1 VWLNTPRR
9 PHEACGTSGMKA
21 ALNGGLNC
29 SILDGWWNEW
39 FDGTNGWAISSA
51 ETVED
56 IDRRDMIE
64 ANSLFDLLERQI
76 VPLFYQRTEGP
87 VPRRWIERVKH
98 ELISLGPK
106 VTASRM
112 VRDYVT
118 RLYEPAAL
126 GADRMAADGHAAA
139 KAVSAWKQRVVAGW
153 KAVRIMGVT
162 ADTGSVELATLRT
175 VSVAVELGP
184 LEPSDVAVQLLHGP
198 VAQGDE
204 LVGPQVVTLA
214 YQGIGDDGAAL
225 YEGSFTCDVAG
236 RYGYTVRV
244 LPHHPD
250 LASPVELGRVIW
262 GE

>member
-1 VWLNTPRR
+1 
-9 PHEACGTSGMKA
+9 MKA

-29 SILDGWWNEW
+29 SILDGWWDEW

-56 IDRRDMIE
+56 VDRRDMIE

-87 VPRRWIERVKH
+87 VPRRWIERIKDDLV
-98 ELISLGPK
+98 SLGPK

-112 VRDYVT
+112 VRDYVIT
-118 RLYEPAAL
+118 LYEPAAR
-126 GADRMAADGHAAA
+126 GADRMAADGHIAA
-139 KAVSAWKQRVVAGW
+139 KALATWKERVLAGW
-153 KAVRIMGVT
+153 RAVRIAGVT
-162 ADTGSVELATLRT
+162 ADTGSAELATVRT
-175 VSVAVELGP
+175 VTVAVELGP

-198 VAQGDE
+198 VGQGDE
-204 LVGPQVVTLA
+204 LLNVQVVTLA
-214 YQGIGDDGAAL
+214 HHGEASDGVTVYQGD
-225 YEGSFTCDVAG
+225 FMCDVAG

-262 GE
+262 GEN